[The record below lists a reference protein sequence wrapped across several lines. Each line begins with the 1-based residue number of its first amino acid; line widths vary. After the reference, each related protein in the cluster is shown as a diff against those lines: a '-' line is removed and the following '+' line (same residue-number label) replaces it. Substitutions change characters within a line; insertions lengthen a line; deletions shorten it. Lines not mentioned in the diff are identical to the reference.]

1 MSSVSRSG
9 SLGQHSSNRVNVL
22 KLRNAESAF
31 QHLSSTSEDHFNFRL
46 RREFA
51 SVALWV
57 AKYGHSFQRTYTSP
71 GTWRFALFPQWFL
84 RDLQRISSNQRAGNT
99 TSFVDSTDR
108 TFFMTGVQLE
118 VGSQATPFE
127 HRSFGEELALCQRYF
142 YQSSI
147 YTDYPAFNYAGSG
160 ITCIPLAV
168 HMRAGPTI
176 TDQTGST
183 YYEAGSGRTYSPSDA
198 GSSTEWVRVRGSV
211 SGGTSGYAGTMYP
224 KFKADAEL

>member
-1 MSSVSRSG
+1 
-9 SLGQHSSNRVNVL
+9 
-22 KLRNAESAF
+22 
-31 QHLSSTSEDHFNFRL
+31 
-46 RREFA
+46 
-51 SVALWV
+51 
-57 AKYGHSFQRTYTSP
+57 
-71 GTWRFALFPQWFL
+71 
-84 RDLQRISSNQRAGNT
+84 
-99 TSFVDSTDR
+99 
-108 TFFMTGVQLE
+108 MTGVQLE